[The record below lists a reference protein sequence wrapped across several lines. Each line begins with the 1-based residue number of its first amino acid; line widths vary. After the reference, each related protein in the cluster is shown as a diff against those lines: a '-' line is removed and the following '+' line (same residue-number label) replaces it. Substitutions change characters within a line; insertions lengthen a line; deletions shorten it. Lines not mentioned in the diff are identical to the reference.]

1 MHRAL
6 AVAITLASSAAL
18 VGGVTVTAAQASPQ
32 AGRAA
37 AGPAVRH
44 AVSSARA
51 VAAGAVAPA
60 AARHEEFRIIS
71 NAASSTRQSVL
82 ATGGWVAGGY
92 VVPGKVVSLRST
104 DKLVFP
110 SGGFQMAR
118 HITSQWLPLPTRSCL
133 IRETIRGTFSLSHG
147 TGAFRGISGSGAFVM
162 KIRGALRHRGGGCGG
177 AMTVYQMITW
187 AGGQVRR

>member
-1 MHRAL
+1 MRRAL
-6 AVAITLASSAAL
+6 AAAITLASSAAL
-18 VGGVTVTAAQASPQ
+18 VGGVTLTAAQASPHA

-37 AGPAVRH
+37 TGSAVRH
-44 AVSSARA
+44 AAAPAA
-51 VAAGAVAPA
+51 VVPA

-71 NAASSTRQSVL
+71 TAASSRRQSVL
-82 ATGGWVAGGY
+82 ATGGFVAGGY

-104 DKLVFP
+104 DKVVFR

-118 HITSQWLPLPTRSCL
+118 HITRQWLPLPTRNCL
-133 IRETIRGTFSLSHG
+133 VRETIHGTFSLSHG

-162 KIRGALRHRGGGCGG
+162 KIRGALRPAKGGCGG

-187 AGGQVRR
+187 AGGKVRR